1 MTELGPIESWNPG
14 TGPVTVWTASAWS
27 RGQMRTAR
35 KDPLPPSAQQAQ
47 HLMLAHYAAGI
58 GRELPRLMIV
68 SWYEEGICDLTAMT
82 EAINIHVRRHDT
94 YRSAFEIDDHNTVQ
108 RRTLDTPDGV
118 EFIPTAAG
126 FMTNKQIRAHALSS
140 TPATLDWDCFTFG
153 MIQHADHFTVY
164 ASIDHLHI
172 DGTSAGLIFGD
183 IHLSYRALVHG
194 LPNPLPPI
202 SGYRR
207 YTARQQARIAAATP
221 DSPQITGWLDF
232 ARNGDWPGFPLPLG
246 DTAGEVSGTSRG
258 GWVTLDLLDAEAT
271 DAFDTACRAA
281 GARFSGGV
289 MACAALAEHELTGT
303 TTYRG
308 LTPSDTR
315 AGAAEALSVGWYAS
329 LFPVTVPIG
338 DGDFSAAARAAQD
351 SFDANR
357 ALAAMPFHRALELA
371 PAGQASGCQAGLPPM
386 MLSYQDFRKI
396 PAAGR
401 WEDTRFGTFG
411 DNISLGGINLWVNRH
426 PDRTTV
432 TVSFPDN
439 PTARHSVHRYL
450 AALSRAFAGAAEIA
464 ADWVTELIDRV
475 TTSTRCAVCAGSQ

>member
-1 MTELGPIESWNPG
+1 VRIVTELGPIESWNPG

-308 LTPSDTR
+308 LVRQPVPGHSADRRRRLLRRGPGRSGLLRRQPGAGSDAVPPRSGTR
-315 AGAAEALSVGWYAS
+315 PGRPGLRVSGR
-329 LFPVTVPIG
+329 
-338 DGDFSAAARAAQD
+338 AAANDVVLPGLPQD
-351 SFDANR
+351 SRRR
-357 ALAAMPFHRALELA
+357 AVGGHPLRHLRRQHLTRRDQPV
-371 PAGQASGCQAGLPPM
+371 GQPASGPDDRDGLVPRQP
-386 MLSYQDFRKI
+386 YG
-396 PAAGR
+396 P
-401 WEDTRFGTFG
+401 TFG
-411 DNISLGGINLWVNRH
+411 APLPRRTQPRVRRSRRDRRRLGH
-426 PDRTTV
+426 
-432 TVSFPDN
+432 
-439 PTARHSVHRYL
+439 
-450 AALSRAFAGAAEIA
+450 
-464 ADWVTELIDRV
+464 
-475 TTSTRCAVCAGSQ
+475 

>member
-1 MTELGPIESWNPG
+1 VRIVTELGPIESWNPG

-68 SWYEEGICDLTAMT
+68 SWYEEGI
-82 EAINIHVRRHDT
+82 
-94 YRSAFEIDDHNTVQ
+94 
-108 RRTLDTPDGV
+108 

-271 DAFDTACRAA
+271 DASTPPAEPQEPGSAA
-281 GARFSGGV
+281 G
-289 MACAALAEHELTGT
+289 
-303 TTYRG
+303 
-308 LTPSDTR
+308 
-315 AGAAEALSVGWYAS
+315 
-329 LFPVTVPIG
+329 
-338 DGDFSAAARAAQD
+338 
-351 SFDANR
+351 
-357 ALAAMPFHRALELA
+357 
-371 PAGQASGCQAGLPPM
+371 
-386 MLSYQDFRKI
+386 
-396 PAAGR
+396 
-401 WEDTRFGTFG
+401 
-411 DNISLGGINLWVNRH
+411 
-426 PDRTTV
+426 
-432 TVSFPDN
+432 
-439 PTARHSVHRYL
+439 
-450 AALSRAFAGAAEIA
+450 
-464 ADWVTELIDRV
+464 
-475 TTSTRCAVCAGSQ
+475 